1 MPYVY
6 ITAWA
11 PMNIRPTVQ
20 SLLRTAA
27 RSPLKTAA
35 SKITEP
41 IAGAKTAVSKE
52 GQPLSLATAQSPV
65 SPHSIS
71 QHSISPHPVSQHY
84 AILQMGVTIWN
95 QWRCEESLVI
105 PNLRNADLSGMA
117 LENINL
123 SRADLRGAKLDNAYL
138 YDADFYKAD
147 LRGASLVRAGLVGA
161 SFYLANLSRA
171 NLERAYLNY
180 SDLSS
185 ANFTGASL
193 KATNLQDALL
203 TKATL
208 ANAQLSAAEMSSS
221 QDLTVEQFKS
231 AKDSHLAFVSDELQ
245 QLVASFSDTPSL
257 QAALDTD
264 PKGSAPKDSAW
275 NNSDTSSALPTA
287 ESANIESSR
296 MTPSIEIAYRAR
308 LTV

>member
-6 ITAWA
+6 IIAWA

-20 SLLRTAA
+20 WPLRTAA
-27 RSPLKTAA
+27 HSPLKTAA
-35 SKITEP
+35 FKTIEP
-41 IAGAKTAVSKE
+41 IAGAKTAGLKE
-52 GQPLSLATAQSPV
+52 VQPLVLATVQSSV
-65 SPHSIS
+65 SPHSVS
-71 QHSISPHPVSQHY
+71 PRPISPHY

-105 PNLRNADLSGMA
+105 PDLQNADLSGMA

-123 SRADLRGAKLDNAYL
+123 SRADLRGANLDNAYL

-147 LRGASLVRAGLVGA
+147 LRGASLARAGLVGA
-161 SFYLANLSRA
+161 SFYLANLSGA

-203 TKATL
+203 TKTTL
-208 ANAQLSAAEMSSS
+208 ANAQLSAAEMASS

-231 AKDSHLAFVSDELQ
+231 ARDSHLAFISDELQ
-245 QLVASFSDTPSL
+245 QLVASFSDTQSL
-257 QAALDTD
+257 QAAIDPD
-264 PKGSAPKDSAW
+264 PKGSTPK
-275 NNSDTSSALPTA
+275 NSDTNNALPGA
-287 ESANIESSR
+287 KSAHIGSSR
-296 MTPSIEIAYRAR
+296 INPSIEVAYRAR